1 MALTTLQVD
10 PKTRMEFARKL
21 DPAAR
26 AAAYGLGRSGAR
38 PPLPAYIRQV
48 WRQRNFVLS
57 FATAETMSA
66 YAHAKLG
73 QVWQLLTPMLNSAVY
88 YLVFGELMH
97 THRGVKHFLG
107 FLVTGYFLFTFSQSS
122 ILAGSK
128 SISGRLELIR
138 ALHFPRACLPLGYT
152 ISQLQELGFAA
163 AVFIIIDGVQTRT
176 VALSWLWLI
185 PIMVMLTMFNA
196 GVALIVARLG
206 ARTPDVNKL
215 MPFLTRTW
223 MYCSGAFY
231 NVDQLVKGHSH
242 WLVVVFGINP
252 AALFMDAART
262 AMGVTGAAL
271 PSYAWWELPLWS
283 VGLLV
288 VGFIFFWRDEEQY
301 GRG

>member
-10 PKTRMEFARKL
+10 PQTRTEFARKL

-38 PPLPAYIRQV
+38 PPLPAYVRQV

-57 FATAETMSA
+57 FATAETMSN

-73 QVWQLLTPMLNSAVY
+73 QVWQLLTPLLNSAVY
-88 YLVFGELMH
+88 YLVFGELLH

-107 FLVTGYFLFTFSQSS
+107 FLVTGYFVFTFSQQS
-122 ILAGSK
+122 ILSGSK

-152 ISQLQELGFAA
+152 ISQLQQLGFAA
-163 AVFIIIDGVQTRT
+163 AVFIIIDGVQTRS
-176 VALSWLWLI
+176 VAVTWLWLV
-185 PIMVMLTMFNA
+185 PILLLLTMFNA

-223 MYCSGAFY
+223 MYCSGTFY
-231 NVDQLVKGHSH
+231 NVDQLIKGHAH
-242 WLVVVFGINP
+242 WLAVVFGINP
-252 AALFMDAART
+252 AALFMDATRT
-262 AMGVTGAAL
+262 AMGVPGAAL